1 MSVLREEEFETFLK
15 RRLAGSN
22 GVLIHGGDASAVSM
36 LARSVV
42 KQMGGDTQIIDIPAA
57 KAAPGGFMDHMLS
70 LSLLG
75 DRQVLQVDGADDTC
89 LKFLD
94 SALAHQQPCNFV
106 LITSGVLTKS
116 SKLRVAVESAS
127 LIASFAIYDEDEAV
141 ARTRVS
147 TLLAKQGL
155 IWGAGAEQA
164 FFDTVGHERTIVTS
178 EIEKLSL
185 YSFGQQIISVEDIAA
200 ICGDVASFEVDELI
214 DAVLSGNLETSDRI
228 FASLGADQQKFF
240 PLFAL
245 HLAKLQSFRS
255 EMENGASS
263 EAVLRNA
270 KPPIFFKRK
279 NAISNQLRGL
289 SLADVVNIQESLQ
302 AAIFQSRKMADLSN
316 AILGRALL
324 AVARLCRTKVAA

>member
-1 MSVLREEEFETFLK
+1 MSLLREEEFESFLK
-15 RRLAGSN
+15 RKLSSSN

-36 LARSVV
+36 LARSVA
-42 KQMGGDTQIIDIPAA
+42 KQLGGDTQIIDIPDA
-57 KAAPGGFMDHMLS
+57 KAAPGGFMDQILS

-94 SALAHQQPCNFV
+94 SAIAHQQPCNFV
-106 LITSGVLTKS
+106 LITSGALAKS

-127 LIASFAIYDEDEAV
+127 LMSSLAIYDEDEAA
-141 ARTRVS
+141 ARMRMS
-147 TLLAKQGL
+147 KLLAAQGL
-155 IWGAGAEQA
+155 SWGAGSEQA

-214 DAVLSGNLETSDRI
+214 DAILSGNLEASDRI
-228 FASLGADQQKFF
+228 FASLGTDQQKFL

-245 HLAKLQSFRS
+245 HLAKQ
-255 EMENGASS
+255 
-263 EAVLRNA
+263 
-270 KPPIFFKRK
+270 I
-279 NAISNQLRGL
+279 
-289 SLADVVNIQESLQ
+289 
-302 AAIFQSRKMADLSN
+302 
-316 AILGRALL
+316 GRAH
-324 AVARLCRTKVAA
+324 V